1 MGMTMVEKILAA
13 HAGRARVVPGEYV
26 WAKIDET
33 NAMYD
38 TFEDIEKLGVKSVWD
53 CDKVYCVSDHSA
65 PPANLSSPKRSRSCA
80 NTLKNI
86 ISVTGTNTVAM
97 ASSIR

>member
-1 MGMTMVEKILAA
+1 MVEKILAA

-38 TFEDIEKLGVKSVWD
+38 TFETSKSSALIRLG
-53 CDKVYCVSDHSA
+53 
-65 PPANLSSPKRSRSCA
+65 LRQGLLRE
-80 NTLKNI
+80 
-86 ISVTGTNTVAM
+86 
-97 ASSIR
+97 

>member
-38 TFEDIEKLGVKSVWD
+38 TFEDIEKLGVKG
-53 CDKVYCVSDHSA
+53 
-65 PPANLSSPKRSRSCA
+65 LLRE
-80 NTLKNI
+80 
-86 ISVTGTNTVAM
+86 
-97 ASSIR
+97 